1 MRRSRRGL
9 LAIGVAAALWVGM
22 VLCLEVG
29 RRIGVAH
36 LRAWGAEARS
46 GVGAVDGAVFGLLA
60 LLAGFTFNGAA
71 GRFDRRRELVAE
83 EANSIG
89 TAWQR
94 IELLAEDQRPDLRR
108 LFLAYVD
115 ALIASYAAREVV
127 DPLAQ
132 PAELARTQDAVWS
145 NAVRA
150 CVSARGE
157 PARVLLL
164 PSLND
169 MFGAVDRERT
179 MRRIH
184 PPLLVFAMLG
194 LSALAAAVF
203 AGYSLANTPSR
214 NWIYIIGVATAIS
227 LAMYAILEL
236 EYPRLGWVRIDDMDR
251 ELTDLRA
258 TMG

>member
-1 MRRSRRGL
+1 
-9 LAIGVAAALWVGM
+9 
-22 VLCLEVG
+22 
-29 RRIGVAH
+29 
-36 LRAWGAEARS
+36 
-46 GVGAVDGAVFGLLA
+46 
-60 LLAGFTFNGAA
+60 
-71 GRFDRRRELVAE
+71 
-83 EANSIG
+83 
-89 TAWQR
+89 
-94 IELLAEDQRPDLRR
+94 
-108 LFLAYVD
+108 
-115 ALIASYAAREVV
+115 
-127 DPLAQ
+127 
-132 PAELARTQDAVWS
+132 
-145 NAVRA
+145 
-150 CVSARGE
+150 VSARGE